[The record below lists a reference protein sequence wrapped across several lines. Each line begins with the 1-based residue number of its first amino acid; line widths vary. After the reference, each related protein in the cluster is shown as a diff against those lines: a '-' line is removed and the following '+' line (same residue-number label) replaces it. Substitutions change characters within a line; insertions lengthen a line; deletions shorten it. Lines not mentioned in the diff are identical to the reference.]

1 MAKDLNKQLQEGVYD
16 KIYQFQRVFQPHT
29 QDSPIIDLCED
40 KSDGNLVY
48 NPEYQRKFVWS
59 EEKQSYFIESILYG
73 IDTPIIYFVEAE
85 QEINGKK
92 KLVKEAI
99 DGRQRLETIFR
110 FKENKLVLTGLKKN
124 TPLFKE
130 LEGNSY
136 QNLLDKFKN
145 AFKGYSVR
153 TVTFKLVDSK
163 VDLDTQLK
171 FKYQLF
177 QRYNSGL
184 TALNQQE
191 IRNCT
196 YHKND
201 FSIMFKKI
209 AKSEVFLNLCPFF
222 QKDERMGG
230 DEFVTL
236 LYFLTLFDYSINM
249 YAKSSKNPF
258 INHCYEKI
266 DVKDQI
272 YNLELFT
279 GESDNLEVSEED
291 EADHED
297 NQIDED
303 KVRNSFFSK
312 TEKTI
317 LENLEKT
324 YKIIGP
330 HLKGARQERY
340 MIEVLYYYFYNNKKI
355 SKTFVR
361 DYGDEFGTYIYKEI
375 LKRKNA
381 PYPEGQDFNL
391 DDCFHDKVAHTAR
404 ILYKFSEIK
413 KIIDGYFQK

>member
-1 MAKDLNKQLQEGVYD
+1 MTKDINKELQDGVFD
-16 KIYQFQRVFQPHT
+16 KIYQFQRVYQPHT

-40 KSDGNLVY
+40 KSDGNLIY
-48 NPEYQRKFVWS
+48 NPEYQRKFVWN

-85 QEINGKK
+85 QEIAGQK
-92 KLVKEAI
+92 KLIKEAI

-110 FKENKLVLTGLKKN
+110 FRENKLVLKGLKKN

-130 LEGNSY
+130 LDGKSF
-136 QNLLDKFKN
+136 QDLTDKYKN
-145 AFKGYSVR
+145 TFKGYSVR
-153 TVTFKLVDSK
+153 TVTFKLVDAK

-209 AKSEVFLNLCPFF
+209 ASSDNFLRLCPFF
-222 QKDERMGG
+222 EKDERMGG
-230 DEFVTL
+230 DEYVTL
-236 LYFLTLFDYSINM
+236 LYFLTLFDYSVNM
-249 YAKSSKNPF
+249 YARDSKNPF
-258 INHCYEKI
+258 IDHCYEKI

-279 GESDNLEVSEED
+279 GENDNLDVSDED

-297 NQIDED
+297 NNIDEE
-303 KVRNSFFSK
+303 KEREAFFTK
-312 TEKTI
+312 TENTI
-317 LENLEKT
+317 LDNLDKT
-324 YKIIGP
+324 YSIIGH

-340 MIEVLYYYFYNNKKI
+340 LIEVLYYHIFNNKKI
-355 SKTFVR
+355 TRAFVR
-361 DYGDEFGTYIYKEI
+361 DSGENFGNYINEEI

-404 ILYKFSEIK
+404 INYKFSEIR